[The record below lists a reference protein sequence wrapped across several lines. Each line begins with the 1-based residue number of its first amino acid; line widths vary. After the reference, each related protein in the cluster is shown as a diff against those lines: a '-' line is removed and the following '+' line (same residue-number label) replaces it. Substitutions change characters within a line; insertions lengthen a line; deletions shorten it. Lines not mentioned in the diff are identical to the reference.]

1 MNSNRGLRL
10 RGLQGCKR
18 NDNRYYYHDISEKAV
33 IGMSNFLAPFGSA
46 LTDGPLNQLLAMG
59 GPVMMVLLVM
69 AVLGLITFI
78 YVILLGALYAPRL
91 SKNLKSLITFWQQ
104 NPSGVNPQAVRQQAS
119 RWAKLNPLHS
129 LVTNTIEARQ
139 NRKDDQHIRET
150 TARDAQQALEPF
162 EAPLKIIEVIAAL
175 APLLG
180 LLGTVLGM
188 MEAFSAMA
196 ATEGRANASQLS
208 GGIYEA
214 LTTTAA
220 GLVVAIPFAALAAWI
235 EFRLRR
241 IHKVVN
247 SSLVTVLTVTP
258 QAFAGQPEPE
268 SDAAA
273 QPTTSQPRSEAK
285 DEQEPETQSRQ
296 RFAHATG

>member
-1 MNSNRGLRL
+1 MTHMG
-10 RGLQGCKR
+10 
-18 NDNRYYYHDISEKAV
+18 D
-33 IGMSNFLAPFGSA
+33 FLASFSST
-46 LTDGPLNQLLAMG
+46 LTEGPLHQLLAMG
-59 GPVMMVLLVM
+59 GPVMMVLLVL
-69 AVLGLITFI
+69 AVLGLVTFI
-78 YVILLGALYAPRL
+78 YLILVGAFFAPRL
-91 SKNLKSLITFWQQ
+91 SGKLKSIITLWQQ
-104 NPSGVNPQAVRQQAS
+104 TPASVSPKAIRQQAS
-119 RWAKLNPLHS
+119 HWQKRNPLQN
-129 LVTNTIEARQ
+129 VVINTIEALQ
-139 NRKDDQHIRET
+139 NNQDNQKIRET
-150 TARDAQQALEPF
+150 AARDAQQALEPF

-180 LLGTVLGM
+180 LLGTVFGM

-247 SSLVTVLTVTP
+247 SSLVSVLTVTP
-258 QAFAGQPEPE
+258 EAFADQAEPADEPTGETPAQPIARQTRAQPEGDE
-268 SDAAA
+268 EFAA
-273 QPTTSQPRSEAK
+273 QG
-285 DEQEPETQSRQ
+285 RQ
-296 RFAHATG
+296 GFAHATG

>member
-1 MNSNRGLRL
+1 MT
-10 RGLQGCKR
+10 
-18 NDNRYYYHDISEKAV
+18 D
-33 IGMSNFLAPFGSA
+33 LALPLNA
-46 LTDGPLNQLLAMG
+46 GPLAQLIDMG
-59 GPVMMVLLVM
+59 GPVMMVLVALAVIGLV
-69 AVLGLITFI
+69 TFV
-78 YVILLGALYAPRL
+78 YLMLLGALYAPRL
-91 SKNLKSLITFWQQ
+91 SGRLKKTVMSWQN
-104 NPSGVNPQAVRQQAS
+104 NPASVRPADVWRQAG
-119 RWAKLNPLHS
+119 RWGRMNPLQH
-129 LVTNTIEARQ
+129 LVTDTIEALQKGQDDRQ
-139 NRKDDQHIRET
+139 IRET
-150 TARDAQQALEPF
+150 AARDAQHSLEPF

-196 ATEGRANASQLS
+196 ATEGRANATQLS

-241 IHKVVN
+241 IHKIINSTLVSILHIVPEQTLDAVDAGYQQSPERQVN
-247 SSLVTVLTVTP
+247 AQT
-258 QAFAGQPEPE
+258 ARADDE
-268 SDAAA
+268 SDRYSSA
-273 QPTTSQPRSEAK
+273 RG
-285 DEQEPETQSRQ
+285 Q

>member
-1 MNSNRGLRL
+1 M
-10 RGLQGCKR
+10 
-18 NDNRYYYHDISEKAV
+18 
-33 IGMSNFLAPFGSA
+33 
-46 LTDGPLNQLLAMG
+46 TDLSLPLNTGPLTQLVDMG
-59 GPVMMVLLVM
+59 GPVMVVLVALAVIGLV
-69 AVLGLITFI
+69 TFV
-78 YVILLGALYAPRL
+78 YLMLLGALYAPRL
-91 SKNLKSLITFWQQ
+91 SGRLKKIVMDWQSSPASVR
-104 NPSGVNPQAVRQQAS
+104 PSEIRYQAGRWS
-119 RWAKLNPLHS
+119 RLNPLQH
-129 LVTNTIEARQ
+129 LVTDTIEAIH
-139 NRKDDQHIRET
+139 NGEDDRKIRET
-150 TARDAQQALEPF
+150 AARDAQHSLEPF

-196 ATEGRANASQLS
+196 ATEGRANATQLS

-241 IHKVVN
+241 IHKTIN
-247 SSLVTVLTVTP
+247 STLVSILHIV
-258 QAFAGQPEPE
+258 PEQTLAADEAEYQSPERPFNAEAATEE
-268 SDAAA
+268 SDSYSSA
-273 QPTTSQPRSEAK
+273 RG
-285 DEQEPETQSRQ
+285 Q

>member
-1 MNSNRGLRL
+1 MT
-10 RGLQGCKR
+10 
-18 NDNRYYYHDISEKAV
+18 D
-33 IGMSNFLAPFGSA
+33 
-46 LTDGPLNQLLAMG
+46 LTLPLNTGPLAQLIDMG
-59 GPVMMVLLVM
+59 GPVMIVLVVLAVIGLV
-69 AVLGLITFI
+69 TFV
-78 YVILLGALYAPRL
+78 YLVLLGALYAPRL
-91 SKNLKSLITFWQQ
+91 SGRLKKTVMQCQ
-104 NPSGVNPQAVRQQAS
+104 NDPASVRPSDVRQQAG
-119 RWAKLNPLHS
+119 RWGRMNPLQR
-129 LVTNTIEARQ
+129 LVSDTIEAIQHGQDDRQ
-139 NRKDDQHIRET
+139 IRET
-150 TARDAQQALEPF
+150 AARDAQHSLEPF

-196 ATEGRANASQLS
+196 ATEGRANATQLS

-241 IHKVVN
+241 IHKTIN
-247 SSLVTVLTVTP
+247 STLVSILHIVPEQTLDAVEADYRSPERLHNAKAP
-258 QAFAGQPEPE
+258 DEEPE
-268 SDAAA
+268 RYS
-273 QPTTSQPRSEAK
+273 TNRG
-285 DEQEPETQSRQ
+285 Q

>member
-1 MNSNRGLRL
+1 MT
-10 RGLQGCKR
+10 
-18 NDNRYYYHDISEKAV
+18 D
-33 IGMSNFLAPFGSA
+33 
-46 LTDGPLNQLLAMG
+46 LTLPLNTGPLAQLVEMG
-59 GPVMMVLLVM
+59 GPVMVVLVAL
-69 AVLGLITFI
+69 AVIGLGTFM
-78 YVILLGALYAPRL
+78 YLILLGALYAPRL
-91 SKNLKSLITFWQQ
+91 SGRLKKTVMNWQN
-104 NPSGVNPQAVRQQAS
+104 NPASVRPSEVRHQAG
-119 RWAKLNPLHS
+119 RWGRMNPLQH
-129 LVTNTIEARQ
+129 LVTDTIEAIQNGQDDRQ
-139 NRKDDQHIRET
+139 IRET
-150 TARDAQQALEPF
+150 AARDAQHSLEPF

-196 ATEGRANASQLS
+196 ATEGRANATQLS

-241 IHKVVN
+241 IHKTIN
-247 SSLVTVLTVTP
+247 STLVSILHIV
-258 QAFAGQPEPE
+258 PEQTLDAVEADYQTSERQLDAEEASDE
-268 SDAAA
+268 SYRYSTA
-273 QPTTSQPRSEAK
+273 RG
-285 DEQEPETQSRQ
+285 Q

>member
-1 MNSNRGLRL
+1 
-10 RGLQGCKR
+10 
-18 NDNRYYYHDISEKAV
+18 
-33 IGMSNFLAPFGSA
+33 MSNSLTDFGSA
-46 LTDGPLNQLLAMG
+46 LTDGPVNQLLAMG
-59 GPVMMVLLVM
+59 GPVMLVLLAM
-69 AVLGLITFI
+69 AALGLVTFI
-78 YVILLGALYAPRL
+78 YLILTGALYAPRL
-91 SKNLKSLITFWQQ
+91 SRKLKSLITLWQQ
-104 NPSGVNPQAVRQQAS
+104 NPAGVNPQAVRKQTS
-119 RWAKLNPLHS
+119 RWEKLNPLHA
-129 LVTNTIEARQ
+129 LLTNTIEARQ
-139 NRKDDQHIRET
+139 NRSDDQKIRET
-150 TARDAQQALEPF
+150 AARDAQQALEPF

-241 IHKVVN
+241 IHKVIN
-247 SSLVTVLTVTP
+247 STLVSVLGVTP
-258 QAFAGQPEPE
+258 QAFSGQSEQASEPAIE
-268 SDAAA
+268 A
-273 QPTTSQPRSEAK
+273 PTEATARHYRAEPK
-285 DEQEPETQSRQ
+285 AEQESTAHGRQ
-296 RFAHATG
+296 RYAHATG

>member
-1 MNSNRGLRL
+1 MKNYILANTT
-10 RGLQGCKR
+10 K
-18 NDNRYYYHDISEKAV
+18 NRYDLHQTSVRV
-33 IGMSNFLAPFGSA
+33 ITRMSDFLAPFSST
-46 LTDGPLNQLLAMG
+46 LTDGPLHQLLAMG

-69 AVLGLITFI
+69 AVLGLVTFI
-78 YVILLGALYAPRL
+78 YLILVGVLYAPRL
-91 SKNLKSLITFWQQ
+91 SKKLKSIITLWQQ
-104 NPSGVNPQAVRQQAS
+104 NPASVNPQAIRQQAN
-119 RWAKLNPLHS
+119 RWAKLNPLQNV
-129 LVTNTIEARQ
+129 VTNTIEALQNKQDDRQ
-139 NRKDDQHIRET
+139 VRET
-150 TARDAQQALEPF
+150 AARDAQQGLEPF

-247 SSLVTVLTVTP
+247 STLVSVLTVTP
-258 QAFAGQPEPE
+258 EAFSGQVESLSEPASE
-268 SDAAA
+268 APAK
-273 QPTTSQPRSEAK
+273 PTTSQTRSEAE
-285 DEQEPETQSRQ
+285 DEQELETHSRH
-296 RFAHATG
+296 RFANATG

>member
-1 MNSNRGLRL
+1 MNNSLTT
-10 RGLQGCKR
+10 
-18 NDNRYYYHDISEKAV
+18 
-33 IGMSNFLAPFGSA
+33 FGSA
-46 LTDGPLNQLLAMG
+46 LTDGPVNQLLAMG
-59 GPVMMVLLVM
+59 GPVMMVLLAM
-69 AVLGLITFI
+69 AVLGLVTFI
-78 YVILLGALYAPRL
+78 YLLLVGTLYAPRL
-91 SKNLKSLITFWQQ
+91 SRKLKSLITLWQQ
-104 NPSGVNPQAVRQQAS
+104 NPSGVHPQAIRLQAN
-119 RWAKLNPLHS
+119 RWATLNPLLN
-129 LVTNTIEARQ
+129 LVINTIEAQQNNQDARQ
-139 NRKDDQHIRET
+139 VRET
-150 TARDAQQALEPF
+150 SARDAQQALEPF

-241 IHKVVN
+241 IHKIIN
-247 SSLVTVLTVTP
+247 STLVSVLSVTP
-258 QAFAGQPEPE
+258 EAFTGQQEHVSVPASEAPTQAAVHQSRAEPE
-268 SDAAA
+268 A
-273 QPTTSQPRSEAK
+273 
-285 DEQEPETQSRQ
+285 EQESGTRDRQ